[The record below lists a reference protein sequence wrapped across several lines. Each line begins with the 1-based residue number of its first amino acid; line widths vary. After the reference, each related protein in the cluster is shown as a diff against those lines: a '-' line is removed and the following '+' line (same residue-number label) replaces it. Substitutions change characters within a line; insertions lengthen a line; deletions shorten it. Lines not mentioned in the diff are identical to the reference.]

1 MFGLKYILET
11 YHMSNTDLANKLGIN
26 RANISM
32 WLKNKEIPAVRIQDL
47 KKIFPQIPDPLF
59 NKELKKSEQLSIQQI
74 YFTVTDQFESVRS
87 QHIDSETGK
96 EIWFTETVSENE
108 GLIRFLEHEHEKV
121 SLLEKYETLIEENDM
136 GNSRIKLLEEF
147 ADIVQKN
154 ESSSSKLLDMVFYYL
169 QDKHKWDFDPVFWN
183 VVEQSDTYKEFYAFL
198 EKHKF
203 IG

>member
-11 YHMSNTDLANKLGIN
+11 YKMSNVDLANKLEIN

-32 WLKNKEIPAVRIQDL
+32 WLKNKEIPAARIQDL
-47 KKIFPQIPDPLF
+47 KKIFPQIPEPLF

-108 GLIRFLEHEHEKV
+108 GFIRFLEHEHEKV
-121 SLLEKYETLIEENDM
+121 SLLEKYETLIEDNDM
-136 GNSRIKLLEEF
+136 GNSRINLLEDLASVIER
-147 ADIVQKN
+147 N
-154 ESSSSKLLDMVFYYL
+154 EPRSLELLDMVLYYL
-169 QDKHKWDFDPVFWN
+169 QDKHKSDFDSVFWN
-183 VVEQSDTYKEFYAFL
+183 VGEPNETYKEFHAFL

-203 IG
+203 IR

>member
-11 YHMSNTDLANKLGIN
+11 YHMSNADLANKLQIN

-47 KKIFPQIPDPLF
+47 KKIFPQIPEPLF

-74 YFTVTDQFESVRS
+74 YFTVTDQFESVQS
-87 QHIDSETGK
+87 LHIDSETGE

-108 GLIRFLEHEHEKV
+108 GFIRFLEHEHEKV
-121 SLLEKYETLIEENDM
+121 SLLEKYETLIEENNM
-136 GNSRIKLLEEF
+136 GNSRINLLEEF
-147 ADIVQKN
+147 AAIVQQN
-154 ESSSSKLLDMVFYYL
+154 ESRSLELLDMVFYYL
-169 QDKHKWDFDPVFWN
+169 NDKHKSDFDSVFWN
-183 VVEQSDTYKEFYAFL
+183 VGEESETYKEFYAFL

-203 IG
+203 RG